1 MEILDLTRDRFFRSS
16 CARVVSVSPAIFLSE
31 FRDEQRSDANP
42 VPTTDDLMLNKQ
54 GVPLGNLRNVVHAL
68 REQGDGCL

>member
-1 MEILDLTRDRFFRSS
+1 MQILDLS
-16 CARVVSVSPAIFLSE
+16 CARVVSVSPGTFYRSFAMSSAVTPIQSR
-31 FRDEQRSDANP
+31 RDP
-42 VPTTDDLMLNKQ
+42 WTDDLMLNKH

>member
-1 MEILDLTRDRFFRSS
+1 MLRPFYRSFAMSSAVTPIQSRRD
-16 CARVVSVSPAIFLSE
+16 PW
-31 FRDEQRSDANP
+31 
-42 VPTTDDLMLNKQ
+42 TDDLMLNKH